1 MKKTIT
7 IILALFCYS
16 CQKKQEKV
24 EIDVPLSVAEK
35 TVSLK
40 NSVLKEMHSENS
52 FQIESAKIF
61 LDNLKF
67 QKSLN
72 GERYK
77 LWSRLINEHS
87 NKTDSLLMEIGIRK
101 NNFSP
106 DVESY
111 DILAVKKENIVSN
124 LLLTYK
130 TYQKSKW
137 QNEISLDTYCQYLL
151 PYKIGK
157 EPFVPE
163 CRNYLLNQFLKEKG
177 DSIYSANLVSAAKQ
191 VHKWLYS
198 KKYKFKI
205 LGNEEQAN
213 IPEMSADILDKLNFG
228 TCHQLTVEGV
238 SYMRALGIPASI
250 DFAPTYLNINA
261 GHEWGSVILDSTH
274 CLPFDITSKKINN
287 IKKQYFYFS
296 KVYRRTYLPVKES
309 HFMQRGESIALPALF
324 NNPFI
329 KDVTKLYT
337 KTANFQ
343 IPVPK
348 NVTSKFCYICVFNRR
363 SMSWD
368 PVGWGKIENGKAS
381 FNDVGVNGVYLSVVE
396 ESNKLAIVNSPFI
409 LDKEGKT
416 KFLISNPS
424 ETETVRLFRK
434 VNSNVFKDVQKSR
447 MVDGVFQGSNSIDFK
462 NPVNFYTIKKNPG
475 DYFNTVQIEKKG
487 NNGVR
492 YVRYYS
498 AKDSYGNVAEIEF
511 YQSDSASPLRGK
523 IIGTEGSYLD
533 DPKCTKEAVFDGNLL
548 SYFDSKFADHSW
560 AGLDLGVKKEISKI
574 RFIARNDMNCI
585 QIGNIYELFYWNNGW
600 KTLGKKTAKSTFL
613 DYNNVPKKSLLW
625 LRNLTEGNEERIF
638 TYENK
643 KQVWW

>member
-1 MKKTIT
+1 M
-7 IILALFCYS
+7 
-16 CQKKQEKV
+16 
-24 EIDVPLSVAEK
+24 
-35 TVSLK
+35 
-40 NSVLKEMHSENS
+40 
-52 FQIESAKIF
+52 
-61 LDNLKF
+61 
-67 QKSLN
+67 N
-72 GERYK
+72 G
-77 LWSRLINEHS
+77 
-87 NKTDSLLMEIGIRK
+87 
-101 NNFSP
+101 
-106 DVESY
+106 
-111 DILAVKKENIVSN
+111 
-124 LLLTYK
+124 
-130 TYQKSKW
+130 
-137 QNEISLDTYCQYLL
+137 
-151 PYKIGK
+151 
-157 EPFVPE
+157 
-163 CRNYLLNQFLKEKG
+163 
-177 DSIYSANLVSAAKQ
+177 
-191 VHKWLYS
+191 
-198 KKYKFKI
+198 
-205 LGNEEQAN
+205 
-213 IPEMSADILDKLNFG
+213 
-228 TCHQLTVEGV
+228 
-238 SYMRALGIPASI
+238 
-250 DFAPTYLNINA
+250 
-261 GHEWGSVILDSTH
+261 GSVILDSTH